1 MDYTYTICILQRS
14 HCSASSDQGKG
25 VVHTLCVIGLSAGL
39 QYTLYVVCVVTLGE
53 CTRVSSVQWQ
63 LVPWKV
69 LGSETGQALP
79 RVF

>member
-1 MDYTYTICILQRS
+1 MDYTYTICILQHS

-53 CTRVSSVQWQ
+53 CTRVSSAQWQ
-63 LVPWKV
+63 WWQEALMVHTSSDIV
-69 LGSETGQALP
+69 VQAI
-79 RVF
+79 